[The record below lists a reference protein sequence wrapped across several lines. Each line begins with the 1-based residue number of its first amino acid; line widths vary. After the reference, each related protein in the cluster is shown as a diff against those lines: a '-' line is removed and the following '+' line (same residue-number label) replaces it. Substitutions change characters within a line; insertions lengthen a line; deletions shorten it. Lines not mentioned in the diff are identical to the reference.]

1 VLIERGLQEP
11 PTPGEAGQFALATEE
26 EIVPLV
32 RAVGFDEVTVAE
44 IPVEYRFDDWAEYV
58 RVVTAL
64 GASLRALLGTLDET
78 TRAEVDAGAR
88 ARIERFRTADR
99 YALPGVALVTGA
111 R

>member
-1 VLIERGLQEP
+1 M
-11 PTPGEAGQFALATEE
+11 
-26 EIVPLV
+26 
-32 RAVGFDEVTVAE
+32 
-44 IPVEYRFDDWAEYV
+44 PVEYRFGDWAEYV

-88 ARIERFRTADR
+88 ARIERFRAADG